1 MTQFNFGK
9 MPSLNQIEW
18 GLISEAMKEVELA
31 MGSMVIQINLFA
43 AQANIKKTWE
53 DMIATAK
60 VTNRDAP
67 LLIRDRDNAHKNTL
81 RDPTY
86 SVTALIL
93 YIYGAESAV
102 YKSLNHA
109 SRHKDT
115 TKVAT
120 LGPYASALYPI
131 IWGTQGERT
140 DDFAKKYNT
149 CDLYRGGGQT
159 EEETNKYVLAKGKKI
174 QLFGYRVLLNHHI
187 YIINACFNGYSASYT
202 LIFAYS
208 MHV

>member
-1 MTQFNFGK
+1 MNWIGNKWMKEFNFGK

-18 GLISEAMKEVELA
+18 GLITLAMEEVKLA
-31 MGSMVIQINLFA
+31 MGSIKVQNNVFI

-67 LLIRDRDNAHKNTL
+67 LVVYDHANAHKNTL
-81 RDPTY
+81 NDPTY
-86 SVTALIL
+86 SVTQLIL

-120 LGPYASALYPI
+120 LGPYASALFPI
-131 IWGTQGERT
+131 ITGTQ
-140 DDFAKKYNT
+140 
-149 CDLYRGGGQT
+149 
-159 EEETNKYVLAKGKKI
+159 
-174 QLFGYRVLLNHHI
+174 
-187 YIINACFNGYSASYT
+187 
-202 LIFAYS
+202 
-208 MHV
+208 M

>member
-1 MTQFNFGK
+1 MGN
-9 MPSLNQIEW
+9 I
-18 GLISEAMKEVELA
+18 KEQKWV
-31 MGSMVIQINLFA
+31 FA
-43 AQANIKKTWE
+43 AQAIIKKTWE

-60 VTNRDAP
+60 VPDRDAP
-67 LLIRDRDNAHKNTL
+67 LKNTYGKNTL
-81 RDPTY
+81 LDPTY

-93 YIYGAESAV
+93 YIYQAESEV

-109 SRHKDT
+109 SRHGDT

-131 IWGTQGERT
+131 IRGAQLWRT
-140 DDFAKKYNT
+140 DEFATKYNT

-174 QLFGYRVLLNHHI
+174 SLFGYTSTSLQKKLALRYAWQNQYSGHHKVLFHI
-187 YIINACFNGYSASYT
+187 KWDCASHYYYLT
-202 LIFAYS
+202 GGAYDNE
-208 MHV
+208 